1 MKMSVLT
8 IFPEMLEP
16 LRHSIL
22 GRAVQ
27 NGLIELEII
36 NIRDYSKCKHK
47 NTDDYPFG
55 GGAGMLMTA
64 QPILDCL
71 DAVCPSG
78 DAYKICL
85 SPRGRLFNSDIAQEL
100 SKKTHII
107 LLCGH
112 YEGIDQRAI
121 DLMDEELSI
130 GDYVLTGGEPAAIVV
145 IDCIS
150 RFIGGVLGSSQSAH
164 EDSFIDGL
172 LEFPQYT
179 RPAEI
184 RKMQVP
190 GVLLSGNHAKIS
202 QWRREQQLIITRRN
216 RPDLLAKAR
225 LSEKDREFLSAL
237 EEKEAHAEDAD
248 KSDKRD
254 KGQD

>member
-1 MKMSVLT
+1 MKISVLT

-16 LRHSIL
+16 LKHSIL
-22 GRAVQ
+22 GRAIQ
-27 NGLIELEII
+27 NGIIELEII
-36 NIRDYSKCKHK
+36 NIRDYSQSKHK

-55 GGAGMLMTA
+55 GGAGMLMMP
-64 QPILDCL
+64 QPILDCM
-71 DAVCPSG
+71 DSVCPSG
-78 DAYKICL
+78 EAYKICL

-100 SKKTHII
+100 AQKEQLI

-112 YEGIDQRAI
+112 YEGIDQRVI

-150 RFIGGVLGSSQSAH
+150 RFIGGVLGSAKSAH
-164 EDSFIDGL
+164 EDSFSDGL

-184 RKMQVP
+184 RGMRVP
-190 GVLLSGNHAKIS
+190 EVLLSGNHAKIS
-202 QWRREQQLIITRRN
+202 QWRREQQLVITRRN
-216 RPDLLAKAR
+216 RPDLLAKAN
-225 LSEKDREFLSAL
+225 LSKKDLAFL
-237 EEKEAHAEDAD
+237 EDMD
-248 KSDKRD
+248 KQNAKD
-254 KGQD
+254 

>member
-1 MKMSVLT
+1 MKISVLT

-16 LRHSIL
+16 LKHSIL
-22 GRAVQ
+22 GRAIQ
-27 NGLIELEII
+27 NGIIELEII
-36 NIRDYSKCKHK
+36 NIRDYSQSKHK

-55 GGAGMLMTA
+55 GGAGMLMMP
-64 QPILDCL
+64 QPILDCM
-71 DAVCPSG
+71 DSVCPSG
-78 DAYKICL
+78 EAYKICL

-100 SKKTHII
+100 AQKEQLI

-112 YEGIDQRAI
+112 YEGIDQRVI

-150 RFIGGVLGSSQSAH
+150 RFIGGVLGSAQSAH
-164 EDSFIDGL
+164 EDSFSDGL

-184 RKMQVP
+184 RGMRVP
-190 GVLLSGNHAKIS
+190 EVLLSGNHAKIS
-202 QWRREQQLIITRRN
+202 Q
-216 RPDLLAKAR
+216 
-225 LSEKDREFLSAL
+225 
-237 EEKEAHAEDAD
+237 
-248 KSDKRD
+248 
-254 KGQD
+254 

>member
-1 MKMSVLT
+1 MKISVLT

-16 LRHSIL
+16 LKHSIL
-22 GRAVQ
+22 GRAIQ
-27 NGLIELEII
+27 NGIIELEII
-36 NIRDYSKCKHK
+36 NIRDYSQSKHK

-55 GGAGMLMTA
+55 GGAGMLMMP
-64 QPILDCL
+64 QPILDCM
-71 DAVCPSG
+71 DSVCPSG
-78 DAYKICL
+78 EAYKICL

-100 SKKTHII
+100 AQKEQLI

-112 YEGIDQRAI
+112 YEGIDQRVI

-150 RFIGGVLGSSQSAH
+150 RFIGGVLGSAPSAH
-164 EDSFIDGL
+164 EDSFSDGL

-184 RKMQVP
+184 RGMRVP
-190 GVLLSGNHAKIS
+190 EVLLSGNHAKIS
-202 QWRREQQLIITRRN
+202 QWRREQQLVITRRN
-216 RPDLLAKAR
+216 RPDLLAKAN
-225 LSEKDREFLSAL
+225 LSKKDLAFL
-237 EEKEAHAEDAD
+237 EDMD
-248 KSDKRD
+248 KQNAKD
-254 KGQD
+254 

>member
-1 MKMSVLT
+1 MKISVLT

-16 LRHSIL
+16 LKHSIL
-22 GRAVQ
+22 GRAIQ
-27 NGLIELEII
+27 NGIIELEII
-36 NIRDYSKCKHK
+36 NIRDYSQSKHK

-55 GGAGMLMTA
+55 GGAGMLMMP
-64 QPILDCL
+64 QPILDCM
-71 DAVCPSG
+71 DSVCPSG
-78 DAYKICL
+78 EAYKICL

-100 SKKTHII
+100 AQKEQLI

-112 YEGIDQRAI
+112 YEGIDQRVI

-150 RFIGGVLGSSQSAH
+150 RFIGGVLGSAQSAH
-164 EDSFIDGL
+164 EDSFSDGL

-184 RKMQVP
+184 RGMRVP
-190 GVLLSGNHAKIS
+190 EVLLSGNHAKIS
-202 QWRREQQLIITRRN
+202 QWRREQQLVPSVFRSSRRN
-216 RPDLLAKAR
+216 GACCTTER
-225 LSEKDREFLSAL
+225 
-237 EEKEAHAEDAD
+237 AD
-248 KSDKRD
+248 IR
-254 KGQD
+254 

>member
-1 MKMSVLT
+1 MKISVLT

-16 LRHSIL
+16 LKHSIL
-22 GRAVQ
+22 GRAIQ
-27 NGLIELEII
+27 NGIIELEII
-36 NIRDYSKCKHK
+36 NIRDYSQSKHK

-55 GGAGMLMTA
+55 GGAGMLMMP
-64 QPILDCL
+64 QPILDCM
-71 DAVCPSG
+71 DSVCPSG
-78 DAYKICL
+78 EAYKICL

-100 SKKTHII
+100 AQKEQLI

-112 YEGIDQRAI
+112 YEGIDQRVI

-150 RFIGGVLGSSQSAH
+150 RFIGGVLGSAQSAH
-164 EDSFIDGL
+164 EDSFSDGL

-184 RKMQVP
+184 RGMRVP
-190 GVLLSGNHAKIS
+190 EVLLSGNHAKIS
-202 QWRREQQLIITRRN
+202 QWRREQ
-216 RPDLLAKAR
+216 PALAA
-225 LSEKDREFLSAL
+225 
-237 EEKEAHAEDAD
+237 
-248 KSDKRD
+248 KSCH
-254 KGQD
+254 

>member
-1 MKMSVLT
+1 MKISVLT

-16 LRHSIL
+16 LKHSIL
-22 GRAVQ
+22 GRAIQ
-27 NGLIELEII
+27 NGIIELEII
-36 NIRDYSKCKHK
+36 NIRDYSLSKHK

-55 GGAGMLMTA
+55 GGAGMLMMP
-64 QPILDCL
+64 QPILDCM
-71 DAVCPSG
+71 DSVCPSG
-78 DAYKICL
+78 EAYKICL

-100 SKKTHII
+100 AQKEQLI

-112 YEGIDQRAI
+112 YEGIDQRVI

-150 RFIGGVLGSSQSAH
+150 RFIGGVLGSAQSAH
-164 EDSFIDGL
+164 EDSFSDGL

-184 RKMQVP
+184 RGMRVP
-190 GVLLSGNHAKIS
+190 EVLLSGNHAKIS
-202 QWRREQQLIITRRN
+202 QWRREQQLVITRRN
-216 RPDLLAKAR
+216 RPDLLAKAN
-225 LSEKDREFLSAL
+225 LSKKDLAFL
-237 EEKEAHAEDAD
+237 EDMD
-248 KSDKRD
+248 KQNAKD
-254 KGQD
+254 

>member
-1 MKMSVLT
+1 MKISVLT

-16 LRHSIL
+16 LKHSIL
-22 GRAVQ
+22 GRAIQ
-27 NGLIELEII
+27 NGIIELEII
-36 NIRDYSKCKHK
+36 NIRDYSQSKHK

-55 GGAGMLMTA
+55 GGAGMLMMP
-64 QPILDCL
+64 QPILDCM
-71 DAVCPSG
+71 DSVCPSG
-78 DAYKICL
+78 EAYKICL

-100 SKKTHII
+100 AQKEQLI

-112 YEGIDQRAI
+112 YEGIDQRVI

-150 RFIGGVLGSSQSAH
+150 RFIGGVLGSAQSAH
-164 EDSFIDGL
+164 EDSFSDGL

-184 RKMQVP
+184 RGMRVP
-190 GVLLSGNHAKIS
+190 EVLLSGNHAKIS
-202 QWRREQQLIITRRN
+202 QWRREQQLVITRRN
-216 RPDLLAKAR
+216 RPDLLAKAN
-225 LSEKDREFLSAL
+225 LSKKDLAFL
-237 EEKEAHAEDAD
+237 EDMD
-248 KSDKRD
+248 KQNVKD
-254 KGQD
+254 G

>member
-1 MKMSVLT
+1 MKISVLT

-16 LRHSIL
+16 LKHSIL
-22 GRAVQ
+22 GRAIQ
-27 NGLIELEII
+27 NGIIELEII
-36 NIRDYSKCKHK
+36 NIRDYSQSKHK

-55 GGAGMLMTA
+55 GGAGMLMMP
-64 QPILDCL
+64 QPILDCM
-71 DAVCPSG
+71 DSVCPSG
-78 DAYKICL
+78 EAYKICL

-100 SKKTHII
+100 AQKEQLI

-112 YEGIDQRAI
+112 YEGIDQRVT

-150 RFIGGVLGSSQSAH
+150 RFIGGVLGSAQSAH
-164 EDSFIDGL
+164 EDSFSDGL

-184 RKMQVP
+184 RGMRVP
-190 GVLLSGNHAKIS
+190 EVLLSGNHAKIS
-202 QWRREQQLIITRRN
+202 QWRREQQLVITRRN
-216 RPDLLAKAR
+216 RPDLLAKAN
-225 LSEKDREFLSAL
+225 LSKKDLAFL
-237 EEKEAHAEDAD
+237 EDMD
-248 KSDKRD
+248 KQNAKD
-254 KGQD
+254 

>member
-1 MKMSVLT
+1 MKISVLT

-16 LRHSIL
+16 LKHSIL
-22 GRAVQ
+22 GRAIQ
-27 NGLIELEII
+27 NGIIELEII
-36 NIRDYSKCKHK
+36 NIRDYSQSKHK

-55 GGAGMLMTA
+55 GGAGMLMMP
-64 QPILDCL
+64 QPILDCM
-71 DAVCPSG
+71 DSVCPSG
-78 DAYKICL
+78 EAYKICL

-100 SKKTHII
+100 AQKEQLI

-112 YEGIDQRAI
+112 YEGIDQRVI

-150 RFIGGVLGSSQSAH
+150 RFIGGVLGSAQSAH
-164 EDSFIDGL
+164 EDSFSDGL

-184 RKMQVP
+184 RGMRVP
-190 GVLLSGNHAKIS
+190 EVPLSGNHAKIS
-202 QWRREQQLIITRRN
+202 QWRREQQLVITRRN
-216 RPDLLAKAR
+216 RPDLLAKAN
-225 LSEKDREFLSAL
+225 LSKKDLAFL
-237 EEKEAHAEDAD
+237 EDMD
-248 KSDKRD
+248 KQNAKD
-254 KGQD
+254 

>member
-1 MKMSVLT
+1 MKISVLT

-16 LRHSIL
+16 LKHSIL
-22 GRAVQ
+22 GGAVED
-27 NGLIELEII
+27 GIIELEII
-36 NIRDYSKCKHK
+36 NIRDYSRSKHK

-55 GGAGMLMTA
+55 GGAGMLMMP
-64 QPILDCL
+64 QPILDCM
-71 DAVCPSG
+71 DSVCPSG
-78 DAYKICL
+78 EAYKICL

-100 SKKTHII
+100 AQKEQLI

-112 YEGIDQRAI
+112 YEGIDQRVI

-150 RFIGGVLGSSQSAH
+150 RFIGGVLGSAQSAH
-164 EDSFIDGL
+164 EDSFSDGL

-184 RKMQVP
+184 RGMRVP
-190 GVLLSGNHAKIS
+190 EVLLSGNHAKIS
-202 QWRREQQLIITRRN
+202 QWRREQQLVITRRN
-216 RPDLLAKAR
+216 RPDLLAKAN
-225 LSEKDREFLSAL
+225 LSKKDLAFL
-237 EEKEAHAEDAD
+237 EDMD
-248 KSDKRD
+248 KQNAKD
-254 KGQD
+254 

>member
-1 MKMSVLT
+1 MKISVLT

-16 LRHSIL
+16 LKHSIL
-22 GRAVQ
+22 GRAIQ
-27 NGLIELEII
+27 NRIIELEII
-36 NIRDYSKCKHK
+36 NIRDYSQSKHK

-55 GGAGMLMTA
+55 GGAGMLMMP
-64 QPILDCL
+64 QPILDCM
-71 DAVCPSG
+71 DSVCPSG
-78 DAYKICL
+78 EAYKICL

-100 SKKTHII
+100 AQKEQLI

-112 YEGIDQRAI
+112 YEGIDQRVI

-150 RFIGGVLGSSQSAH
+150 RFIGGVLGSAQSAH
-164 EDSFIDGL
+164 EDSFSDGL

-184 RKMQVP
+184 RGMRVP
-190 GVLLSGNHAKIS
+190 EVLLSGNHAKIS
-202 QWRREQQLIITRRN
+202 QWRREQQLVITRRN
-216 RPDLLAKAR
+216 RPDLLAKAN
-225 LSEKDREFLSAL
+225 LSKKDLAFL
-237 EEKEAHAEDAD
+237 EDMD
-248 KSDKRD
+248 KQNAKD
-254 KGQD
+254 

>member
-1 MKMSVLT
+1 MKISVLT

-16 LRHSIL
+16 LKHSIL
-22 GRAVQ
+22 GRAIQ
-27 NGLIELEII
+27 NGIIELEII
-36 NIRDYSKCKHK
+36 NIRDYSQSKHK

-55 GGAGMLMTA
+55 GGAGMLMMP
-64 QPILDCL
+64 QPILDCM
-71 DAVCPSG
+71 DSVCPSG
-78 DAYKICL
+78 EAYKICL

-100 SKKTHII
+100 AQKEQLI

-112 YEGIDQRAI
+112 YEGIDQRVI

-150 RFIGGVLGSSQSAH
+150 RFIGGVLGSAQSAH
-164 EDSFIDGL
+164 EDSFSEGL

-184 RKMQVP
+184 RGMRVP
-190 GVLLSGNHAKIS
+190 EVLLSGNHAKIS
-202 QWRREQQLIITRRN
+202 QWRREQQLVITRRN
-216 RPDLLAKAR
+216 RPDLLAKAN
-225 LSEKDREFLSAL
+225 LSKKDLAFL
-237 EEKEAHAEDAD
+237 EDMD
-248 KSDKRD
+248 KQNAKD
-254 KGQD
+254 

>member
-1 MKMSVLT
+1 MKISVLT

-16 LRHSIL
+16 LKHSIL
-22 GRAVQ
+22 GRAIQ
-27 NGLIELEII
+27 NGLIDLEII
-36 NIRDYSKCKHK
+36 NIRDYSKSKHK

-71 DAVCPSG
+71 DAACPSG

-85 SPRGRLFNSDIAQEL
+85 SPRGRIFNSEIAQEL
-100 SKKTHII
+100 AQKEQLI

-112 YEGIDQRAI
+112 YEGIDQRVI

-150 RFIGGVLGSSQSAH
+150 RFIGGVLGSAQSAH
-164 EDSFIDGL
+164 EDSFSDGL

-184 RKMQVP
+184 RGMKVP
-190 GVLLSGNHAKIS
+190 DILLSGDHAKIS
-202 QWRREQQLIITRRN
+202 QWRREQQLIVTRKN
-216 RPDLLAKAR
+216 RPDLLAKAN
-225 LSEKDREFLSAL
+225 LSKKDLAFL
-237 EEKEAHAEDAD
+237 EDLD
-248 KSDKRD
+248 K
-254 KGQD
+254 QDSGNL

>member
-1 MKMSVLT
+1 MKISVLT

-16 LRHSIL
+16 LKHSIL
-22 GRAVQ
+22 GRAIQ
-27 NGLIELEII
+27 NGIIELEII
-36 NIRDYSKCKHK
+36 NIRDYSQSKHK

-55 GGAGMLMTA
+55 GGAGMLMMP
-64 QPILDCL
+64 QPILDCM
-71 DAVCPSG
+71 DSVCPSG
-78 DAYKICL
+78 EAYKICL

-100 SKKTHII
+100 AQKEQLI

-112 YEGIDQRAI
+112 YEGIDQRVI

-150 RFIGGVLGSSQSAH
+150 RFIGGVLGSAQSAH
-164 EDSFIDGL
+164 EDSFSDGL

-184 RKMQVP
+184 RGMRVP
-190 GVLLSGNHAKIS
+190 EVLLSGNHAKIS
-202 QWRREQQLIITRRN
+202 QWRREQQLVITRRN
-216 RPDLLAKAR
+216 RPDLLAKAN
-225 LSEKDREFLSAL
+225 LSKKDLAFL
-237 EEKEAHAEDAD
+237 EDMD
-248 KSDKRD
+248 KQNAKD
-254 KGQD
+254 

>member
-1 MKMSVLT
+1 LKISVLT

-16 LRHSIL
+16 LKHSIL
-22 GRAVQ
+22 GRAIQ
-27 NGLIELEII
+27 NGIIELEII
-36 NIRDYSKCKHK
+36 NIRDYSQSKHK

-55 GGAGMLMTA
+55 GGAGMLMMP
-64 QPILDCL
+64 QPILDCM
-71 DAVCPSG
+71 DSVCPSG
-78 DAYKICL
+78 EAYKICL

-100 SKKTHII
+100 AQKEQLI

-112 YEGIDQRAI
+112 YEGIDQRVI

-150 RFIGGVLGSSQSAH
+150 RFIGGVLGSAQSAH
-164 EDSFIDGL
+164 EDSFSDGL

-184 RKMQVP
+184 RGMRVP
-190 GVLLSGNHAKIS
+190 EVLLSGNHAKIS
-202 QWRREQQLIITRRN
+202 QWRREQQLVITRRN
-216 RPDLLAKAR
+216 RPDLLAKAN
-225 LSEKDREFLSAL
+225 LSKKDLAFL
-237 EEKEAHAEDAD
+237 EDMD
-248 KSDKRD
+248 KQNAKD
-254 KGQD
+254 

>member
-1 MKMSVLT
+1 MKISVLT

-16 LRHSIL
+16 LKHSIL
-22 GRAVQ
+22 GRAIQ
-27 NGLIELEII
+27 NGIIELEII
-36 NIRDYSKCKHK
+36 NIRDYSQSKHK

-55 GGAGMLMTA
+55 GGAGMLMMP
-64 QPILDCL
+64 QPILDCM
-71 DAVCPSG
+71 DSVCPSG
-78 DAYKICL
+78 EAYKICL

-100 SKKTHII
+100 AQKEQLI

-112 YEGIDQRAI
+112 YEGIDQRVI

-150 RFIGGVLGSSQSAH
+150 RFIGGVLGSAQSAH
-164 EDSFIDGL
+164 EDSFSDGL

-184 RKMQVP
+184 RGMRVP
-190 GVLLSGNHAKIS
+190 EVLLSGNHAKIS
-202 QWRREQQLIITRRN
+202 QWRREQQLVITRRN
-216 RPDLLAKAR
+216 RPDLLAKAN
-225 LSEKDREFLSAL
+225 LSKKDLAFL
-237 EEKEAHAEDAD
+237 EDMD
-248 KSDKRD
+248 KQNA
-254 KGQD
+254 QDE